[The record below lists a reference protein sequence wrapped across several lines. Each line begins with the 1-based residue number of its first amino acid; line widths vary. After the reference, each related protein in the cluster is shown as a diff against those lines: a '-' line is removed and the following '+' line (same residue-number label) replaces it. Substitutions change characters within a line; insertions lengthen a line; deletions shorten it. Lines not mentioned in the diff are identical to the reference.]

1 MCLTRNHQDT
11 HVAMQAHAVT
21 ALIAEEHQDWLSNLP
36 PGCTLQSIEDH
47 TVFMEAVDASDS
59 HEEA

>member
-36 PGCTLQSIEDH
+36 HGCTLQSIEDH